1 MYVKRYLCFF
11 SLLFWFSFLHAQK
24 RLERQLNRSI
34 AKEAVFQGA
43 QVSVS
48 IFDLEQKKEVV
59 SLQSDKKILP
69 ASTIK
74 LVPFLGALQTF
85 GFSLPALHYKKQD
98 GRFYFWSTGYPLLGY
113 PSRANDDVL
122 TFLKKQKDSL
132 FYLPRPMTS
141 PALGSGWAWDDVS
154 YAFSAKK
161 SSFPFHGNLVQ
172 ISSSPES
179 DRLRFSP
186 PGFEQRIPYT
196 QKQEYYE
203 LLVDDQIHQ
212 LSRTKADTLSL
223 PFTPSDSLFVQ
234 LMQDAITTPIYKG
247 YKQEV
252 SLDGYKTL
260 TTTKTLLYKALLHD
274 SDNLVAESLV
284 LMLCGT
290 SQWELNTQQ
299 GLLLLYQRNKTLK
312 PQFQQ
317 VDGSGLSRYNLAS
330 PRGLQE
336 TLGTIYEMIGS
347 REIKTLFPQANSEGT
362 LTPYAPQHN
371 LKFVYAK
378 SGNLRNNHVLA
389 GYIFTDTKKPFSFV
403 ISVNNYT
410 GDKKAIQEAVGLQL
424 SVLHKKLR

>member
-1 MYVKRYLCFF
+1 MKRYLCFF

-347 REIKTLFPQANSEGT
+347 RDIKTLFPQANSEGT